1 MSNKFDKDFEAI
13 TNDSELTEE
22 GTKFIEAVKQF
33 VGTQYDSEDLAK
45 LIVLIMAALDVDD
58 NAFNTAIS
66 ALYQTAI
73 EVQTGI
79 NLNELLDLV
88 TKGEPGL
95 TH

>member
-1 MSNKFDKDFEAI
+1 MSNKFDKNFEAI
-13 TNDSELTEE
+13 TNNGELTKE
-22 GTKFIEAVKQF
+22 GTECIETVKQF
-33 VGTQYDSEDLAK
+33 VGTQYDSEDLVK
-45 LIVLIMAALDVDD
+45 LMVLIMAALDVDD
-58 NAFNTAIS
+58 NACHTAIS

-73 EVQTGI
+73 AVQTGI

>member
-13 TNDSELTEE
+13 TIDGELTKE
-22 GTKFIEAVKQF
+22 GTKFIEAVKEF

-45 LIVLIMAALDVDD
+45 LIVLIMAALDVND

-66 ALYQTAI
+66 ALYQTVI

-79 NLNELLDLV
+79 TLNELLDLV
-88 TKGEPGL
+88 TKGEPDL

>member
-1 MSNKFDKDFEAI
+1 MSNKFNKDFEAI
-13 TNDSELTEE
+13 TNDGELTKE
-22 GTKFIEAVKQF
+22 GTKFIDAVREF

-79 NLNELLDLV
+79 DLNELLELV
-88 TKGEPGL
+88 RVGEPGV

>member
-13 TNDSELTEE
+13 TNDRELTKE
-22 GTKFIEAVKQF
+22 GTKFIEAVRGF

-58 NAFNTAIS
+58 NDFNTAIS

-79 NLNELLDLV
+79 DLNELLELATIGKPSV
-88 TKGEPGL
+88 I
-95 TH
+95 H

>member
-1 MSNKFDKDFEAI
+1 MSNKFNNDFEAI
-13 TNDSELTEE
+13 TNNGELTK
-22 GTKFIEAVKQF
+22 GAIKFIEALKQF

-58 NAFNTAIS
+58 NDFNTAIS

-79 NLNELLDLV
+79 DLNQLLELV
-88 TKGEPGL
+88 TKEQSDI